1 MRTRRRSHRTC
12 AAIVTLALATTLA
25 VAAAPAGAN
34 VGSVYFDLNG
44 NAAAGE
50 TLFNGTFTGLGNV
63 GLGRLVMPNLTSGD
77 GNTAVGAGAL
87 GANTAGSNNVAIG
100 RNAGMNFT
108 TGSDNIAIAN
118 VGVAGQSGTIRI
130 GSAGNHT
137 AIFLAGVWGKT
148 IGGQTQTVI
157 VNGQG
162 RLGTAPAPSAPQSQ
176 TRTITRLR
184 DRVAQLES
192 AVQQLQEEVRAGG

>member
-1 MRTRRRSHRTC
+1 
-12 AAIVTLALATTLA
+12 
-25 VAAAPAGAN
+25 
-34 VGSVYFDLNG
+34 
-44 NAAAGE
+44 
-50 TLFNGTFTGLGNV
+50 
-63 GLGRLVMPNLTSGD
+63 MPNLTSGN
-77 GNTAVGAGAL
+77 GNTSVGAGALNADTSGSFNTGLGLGAL

-100 RNAGMNFT
+100 QNAGMNLT
-108 TGSDNIAIAN
+108 TGSDNISIAN

-130 GSAGNHT
+130 GTAGNHT

-184 DRVAQLES
+184 DRVAQLE
-192 AVQQLQEEVRAGG
+192 AAIQQLQKQVRAGG